1 MRRCPVRTDKLCA
14 DISNAAQ
21 TSPPSE
27 SSTIALGSFGTT
39 APPRIVRFAASDP
52 VGRDLAYGAGDFFEI
67 EFDMAT
73 TRARDEG
80 GRDYLDTLFAFTS
93 MEQGYRNPA
102 LPTRLG
108 DEYAATW
115 TDASTFV
122 ITLTRSATPALPPP
136 LHRGLGIGVVGDVR
150 TQPNPNPNPNPYPSG
165 FIGSFLSNWKSTTE
179 GFEFRSRRACWLG

>member
-14 DISNAAQ
+14 DVSNAAQ

-27 SSTIALGSFGTT
+27 SSAIALGSFGTT

-93 MEQGYRNPA
+93 MEQ
-102 LPTRLG
+102 
-108 DEYAATW
+108 
-115 TDASTFV
+115 
-122 ITLTRSATPALPPP
+122 
-136 LHRGLGIGVVGDVR
+136 VR
-150 TQPNPNPNPNPYPSG
+150 VRARVRFRVNVRVRVRVRARARVRVRVRVTQP
-165 FIGSFLSNWKSTTE
+165 
-179 GFEFRSRRACWLG
+179 

>member
-1 MRRCPVRTDKLCA
+1 VRTDKLCA
-14 DISNAAQ
+14 DVSNAAQ

-27 SSTIALGSFGTT
+27 SSAIALGSFGTT

-93 MEQGYRNPA
+93 MEQ
-102 LPTRLG
+102 
-108 DEYAATW
+108 
-115 TDASTFV
+115 
-122 ITLTRSATPALPPP
+122 
-136 LHRGLGIGVVGDVR
+136 VR
-150 TQPNPNPNPNPYPSG
+150 VRARVRFRVNVRVRVRVRARARVRVRVRVTQP
-165 FIGSFLSNWKSTTE
+165 
-179 GFEFRSRRACWLG
+179 